1 MDFSRKDDQSMEYRK
16 IQEALEALQKG
27 RLVLV
32 IDDKDRENEG
42 DLICSAQAATTENVN
57 FMATYAKGL
66 ICMPMSERLAKIG
79 RAHV

>member
-1 MDFSRKDDQSMEYRK
+1 MDFSRKDADQSMEYRGK

-42 DLICSAQAATTENVN
+42 RLICSAQAANR
-57 FMATYAKGL
+57 K
-66 ICMPMSERLAKIG
+66 C
-79 RAHV
+79 

>member
-1 MDFSRKDDQSMEYRK
+1 MDFSRKDNQSMEYRK

-42 DLICSAQAATTENVN
+42 LSLIH
-57 FMATYAKGL
+57 
-66 ICMPMSERLAKIG
+66 I
-79 RAHV
+79 

>member
-42 DLICSAQAATTENVN
+42 DLICSAQAATTE
-57 FMATYAKGL
+57 KD
-66 ICMPMSERLAKIG
+66 
-79 RAHV
+79 